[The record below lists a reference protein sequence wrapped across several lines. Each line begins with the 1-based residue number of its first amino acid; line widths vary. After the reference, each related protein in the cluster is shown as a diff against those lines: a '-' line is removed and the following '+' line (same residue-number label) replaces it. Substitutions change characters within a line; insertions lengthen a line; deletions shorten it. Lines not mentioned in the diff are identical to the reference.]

1 VHRFLFRSVKS
12 LAAFSVHKLLMNS
25 GHIQF
30 LVNLS
35 NNRDHFFSFMVTDN
49 FISEGISLNNIIYLF
64 FNPEDHGSTHNGRV
78 VNFRSYKIFFLSH
91 FWSNKSFSFRG
102 DVGKSASSD
111 LVGAGTFS
119 EDPTIDTGVSAGGIS
134 FVSG

>member
-1 VHRFLFRSVKS
+1 
-12 LAAFSVHKLLMNS
+12 M
-25 GHIQF
+25 
-30 LVNLS
+30 
-35 NNRDHFFSFMVTDN
+35 TDN

-64 FNPEDHGSTHNGRV
+64 FDPEDNGSTDNGRV

-91 FWSNKSFSFRG
+91 FWSYKSFSLKKLISHNNLIFGVKIKNSYFRG
-102 DVGKSASSD
+102 DVGKSTSSD